1 MNYYETVY
9 IIHPALQEGRLH
21 DIVNKFHNKLEGLKG
36 KVLYVNNW
44 GKKKLAY
51 PIDKQKYGTYIL
63 CQYSLDNQSIKN
75 LSQELELNPNIL
87 RYLITVIDESKIL
100 EGPNKLDSDKDTTEK
115 SDKASDTQNKDKQK
129 IELDENITKS
139 KASGEADPEPK
150 ASDTQNED
158 EQKIELDEN
167 ITKSKA
173 SSEADPEPKTSD
185 EEDVQPETSNEED
198 TKTIDSEE
206 DDKKSS
212 LDSEEK

>member
-21 DIVNKFHNKLEGLKG
+21 DIVNKFHSKLEGLKG

-100 EGPNKLDSDKDTTEK
+100 EGPDKLD
-115 SDKASDTQNKDKQK
+115 
-129 IELDENITKS
+129 
-139 KASGEADPEPK
+139 
-150 ASDTQNED
+150 SDTQNED
-158 EQKIELDEN
+158 KQKIESNEDT
-167 ITKSKA
+167 TKSKS
-173 SSEADPEPKTSD
+173 SSEVDSEPKASD
-185 EEDVQPETSNEED
+185 QEDPQPEDSNEED
-198 TKTIDSEE
+198 TNIIDSEE
-206 DDKKSS
+206 GDKKSS
-212 LDSEEK
+212 SDSEEK

>member
-21 DIVNKFHNKLEGLKG
+21 DIVNKFHSKLEGLKG

-63 CQYSLDNQSIKN
+63 CQYSLDNQNIKN

-100 EGPNKLDSDKDTTEK
+100 EGPTKLDSDTLNGDKQKIESSEDTTEK
-115 SDKASDTQNKDKQK
+115 STKDSDTLNEDKQK
-129 IELDENITKS
+129 IES
-139 KASGEADPEPK
+139 S
-150 ASDTQNED
+150 ED
-158 EQKIELDEN
+158 AKN
-167 ITKSKA
+167 SKA
-173 SSEADPEPKTSD
+173 SSEEDPEPKDSND
-185 EEDVQPETSNEED
+185 EDPQPEDSNEED
-198 TKTIDSEE
+198 TKIIDSEE

-212 LDSEEK
+212 SGSEEK

>member
-63 CQYSLDNQSIKN
+63 CQYSLDNQSIKG

-100 EGPNKLDSDKDTTEK
+100 EGPDKLSLDQDTTEK
-115 SDKASDTQNKDKQK
+115 STKASDTQDEDKQK
-129 IELDENITKS
+129 IESKEDTTKS
-139 KASGEADPEPK
+139 
-150 ASDTQNED
+150 
-158 EQKIELDEN
+158 IV
-167 ITKSKA
+167 
-173 SSEADPEPKTSD
+173 SSEADSQPKSSD
-185 EEDVQPETSNEED
+185 EEDPQPETSNEEN
-198 TKTIDSEE
+198 TKTVDSKE
-206 DDKKSS
+206 DDKKPSS
-212 LDSEEK
+212 DSEEK